1 MAVNPIAAAFFRG
14 VGMPAGG
21 APGQIPAKAS
31 AADFDFAWVDPGA
44 GGPVSWASITGKPT
58 TLAGY
63 GITDAATAAQGALA
77 ATAVQPGQLSAVATT
92 GAYGDLSG
100 RPTSWAW
107 GVITGTPTTL
117 AGYGITDAATAAQGA
132 LAATA
137 VQPAALAAGLATKAD
152 AAATTA
158 AIAAVNARL
167 VGFDRI
173 EAVTEY
179 PVPEEAG
186 VLYILV
192 GVP

>member
-1 MAVNPIAAAFFRG
+1 MTNPVIAQWFRG
-14 VGMPAGG
+14 VGMPPGG
-21 APGQIPAKAS
+21 TTGQMPAKAS
-31 AADFDFAWVDPGA
+31 NADFDYEWVDPGS
-44 GGPVSWASITGKPT
+44 GGPVSWASITNKPT
-58 TLAGY
+58 SLAGY
-63 GITDAATAAQGALA
+63 GITDAATAAQGVLA

-92 GAYGDLSG
+92 GAYSDLSG

-117 AGYGITDAATAAQGA
+117 AGYGISDAATAAQGA

-137 VQPAALAAGLATKAD
+137 VQPAALTAGLATKAD
-152 AAATTA
+152 AAATSA
-158 AIAAVNARL
+158 AIAAVNGRL

-186 VLYILV
+186 VLYVLV
-192 GVP
+192 GAP